1 MSPSDT
7 SGVPRYLSN
16 FPFAPDK
23 KRPAKVTRGSSAQH
37 VYGFDGTWNEVFTFV
52 STDKIT
58 LSLYY
63 LPPGGYVDPPGLH
76 RHGDEC
82 YHIIEGE
89 AVVLNPETG
98 YTLQLDT
105 DDTVY
110 IPQSTRH
117 QIFNLSGRMLAVL
130 SILAPVA
137 WKDDGMGTAIPPVK
151 DPKFFVP
158 GIDMDRSRFDEGSF

>member
-1 MSPSDT
+1 MSPRRAPR
-7 SGVPRYLSN
+7 VPKYLSS
-16 FPFAPDK
+16 FPFKPSEK
-23 KRPAKVTRGSSAQH
+23 KPARITRAQSAQH
-37 VYGFDGTWNEVFTFV
+37 VYGFEGTWNEVFTFV

-82 YHIIEGE
+82 YHIIEGS
-89 AVVLNPETG
+89 AVILNPETG
-98 YTLQLDT
+98 CTLHLDT
-105 DDTVY
+105 GDSVH

-117 QIFNLSGRMLAVL
+117 QIFNLSGEMLAVL

-137 WKDDGMGTAIPPVK
+137 WKDDGMGTTIPPVD
-151 DPKFFVP
+151 DPQFFVP
-158 GIDMDRSRFDEGSF
+158 GIDMEELEVDEDSF